1 VGIPQCPGC
10 AAAAVHP
17 LGGPPWGGRRCSD
30 GSRKRLV
37 GKPGSASEGVSGR
50 RQVLR
55 LLVARPPRRGAD
67 LSRRRSRPERDGV
80 LVRER
85 SGSWSWWEVCP
96 AVRGSPMRTWATS
109 GVVLAPGRWTQGCAG
124 LGSIRRPRG
133 RGVHGVRPRTNHEL
147 RSTITQWIHAE
158 ILHRSENAV
167 NGNRNMAET
176 DAHYQA
182 LIAVLQQWVTP
193 DYSSLIRNMWIAYC
207 GTFPLAVACVT

>member
-1 VGIPQCPGC
+1 MSRVCGC
-10 AAAAVHP
+10 CRAP
-17 LGGPPWGGRRCSD
+17 LGWAAMGRVWLQRRVSEAACWQGWLCFRRRERPTAGSSSAGGT
-30 GSRKRLV
+30 
-37 GKPGSASEGVSGR
+37 A
-50 RQVLR
+50 
-55 LLVARPPRRGAD
+55 PRRGAD

-109 GVVLAPGRWTQGCAG
+109 GLVLAPGRWTQGCAG